1 MHILKITYSVCYFRS
16 SITKD
21 GLRDLIEYL
30 LLWNKIPSKIND
42 LRQQKRSLLISY
54 PGNFD

>member
-1 MHILKITYSVCYFRS
+1 MHILKVTYSVCYFRS
-16 SITKD
+16 SNTKD
-21 GLRDLIEYL
+21 GLRDLTEYL

-42 LRQQKRSLLISY
+42 LRQQKRSLLILY

>member
-1 MHILKITYSVCYFRS
+1 MHILKVTYSVCYFKTS
-16 SITKD
+16 STKD

-42 LRQQKRSLLISY
+42 LKQQKRSLLISY
-54 PGNFD
+54 SGNID